1 LEPVTEPYR
10 IVTQSYQAT
19 IIDKNGKDVLG
30 KSYFIFSYG
39 EKYETYPQKGPYLS
53 FQEPITIKDRTF
65 TKIDDPSWRKTSTFN
80 TYATGLAGPSGV
92 LIKPTYTTGILA
104 SPGEASFGINAAA
117 FEINTK
123 TRTILTEINMMPD
136 KLYGTGY
143 GVIDFN
149 GKTVIPFERGELRYD
164 EKANVYLGDG
174 ILYTPAYKKLDYH
187 AADVFFVNGYI
198 KAVKYGAYNT
208 KESYTPT
215 TYYYVKPDGSSLNLT
230 EKFGWSL
237 KDGSYPGYE
246 MSDFSTA
253 GYAWI
258 PNKDRTKWGLIDFN
272 GKTILPFQYD
282 KVDYTYWAKGKYGY
296 AIVEQNGKEGLVNA
310 EGKLVIP
317 CSYKSVSTSG
327 GEADV
332 VPTVFV
338 ENDRRRLGIADF
350 NTGKILVPIAY
361 DSFGAFRGNGQ
372 IVHTYFEMGVYYAK
386 KDGKT
391 YLIDKNGNE
400 VFSTNVSFYEATN
413 GLYSFSG
420 GLCDNRGR
428 LIFPD
433 YLQRSTNLENGGS
446 FTIYAKDGK
455 VYRVSAN
462 YLKSTFGY
470 KTYAPEKTTAAPSST
485 KLVVNGRNVAVDAYA
500 IGGNN
505 YIKLRDLATMVN
517 NTEKNFDVTWD
528 GSKNA
533 INLMSNKAYTSA
545 GGEMA
550 KGDGKAK
557 AATRT
562 DSKIFVDGREVSLSA
577 YNIGGNNYFK
587 LRDVMQIFDIG
598 VGWNSATST
607 ATINTGESYALAAYE
622 QSKHDAQQK
631 AYLEAI
637 KNPYQP
643 MQQYKEPFIQF
654 QTTPSKLIY
663 KVGEPF
669 EIAGFKVVYVDIYGK
684 GTDITSEIELKVNST
699 RIYDGYKFTQV
710 GKKTVDCYH
719 NGKRL
724 NGFKITVIEND
735 DSILDSG
742 NYYMQINGKYL
753 YPVLSGSVYW
763 LELWDEKPANP
774 FYIKLVD
781 HNKDSGPMYYIMY
794 NDAYIMLSTS
804 KDGAQLQSSKF
815 TSHGWR
821 INKYTKFCTI
831 RDYGNQ
837 KLIVNASGEKYD
849 NGTKVI
855 VWSHTDSAP
864 EHAKITLIKA
874 D

>member
-1 LEPVTEPYR
+1 MEPVTEPYR

-104 SPGEASFGINAAA
+104 SSGEASFGINAAA

-149 GKTVIPFERGELRYD
+149 GKTVIPFERGELHYD
-164 EKANVYLGDG
+164 EKAKVYLGDG
-174 ILYTPAYKKLDYH
+174 RLYTPAYKKLDYH
-187 AADVFFVNGYI
+187 ATDVFFVNGYI

-237 KDGSYPGYE
+237 KDGTYPGYE

-258 PNKDRTKWGLIDFN
+258 PNKDRTKWGLIDFS

-282 KVDYTYWAKGKYGY
+282 KVDYTYWSNEKNGF

-361 DSFGAFRGNGQ
+361 DSFGAFIGNGQ

-391 YLIDKNGNE
+391 YLVDKNGNE
-400 VFSTNVSFYEATN
+400 VFSTTVSFSEATN
-413 GLYSFSG
+413 GLYSFSE
-420 GLCDNRGR
+420 GLCDNRGK

-433 YLQRSTNLENGGS
+433 YLRRSTNLENGGS
-446 FTIYAKDGK
+446 FTIYIKDGN

-470 KTYAPEKTTAAPSST
+470 KTYAPEKTTATPSST

-533 INLMSNKAYTSA
+533 INLISNKAYTSV

-557 AATRT
+557 AAART
-562 DSKIFVDGREVSLSA
+562 DSKIFVEGREVSLSA
-577 YNIGGNNYFK
+577 YNIDGNNYFK

-598 VGWNSATST
+598 VGWNSSTST
-607 ATINTGESYALAAYE
+607 ATINTGESYAPTAYE

-663 KVGEPF
+663 KVG
-669 EIAGFKVVYVDIYGK
+669 
-684 GTDITSEIELKVNST
+684 
-699 RIYDGYKFTQV
+699 
-710 GKKTVDCYH
+710 
-719 NGKRL
+719 
-724 NGFKITVIEND
+724 
-735 DSILDSG
+735 
-742 NYYMQINGKYL
+742 
-753 YPVLSGSVYW
+753 
-763 LELWDEKPANP
+763 
-774 FYIKLVD
+774 
-781 HNKDSGPMYYIMY
+781 
-794 NDAYIMLSTS
+794 
-804 KDGAQLQSSKF
+804 
-815 TSHGWR
+815 
-821 INKYTKFCTI
+821 
-831 RDYGNQ
+831 
-837 KLIVNASGEKYD
+837 
-849 NGTKVI
+849 
-855 VWSHTDSAP
+855 
-864 EHAKITLIKA
+864 
-874 D
+874 